1 MEAPCK
7 LKGWNAILS
16 EMKSMHSSIDY
27 MFVSDLD
34 KHGLVYYA
42 ETDTGGLMCGG
53 SEEHEI
59 TAVIIGDKPEELA
72 SFIANIEGEKPKI
85 KQTTLFS
92 LCDDWR
98 FFMYRESCRMI
109 VAGDGWLSRAV
120 GEMATWGS
128 RLCSDPACSV
138 LSAKVNGQPA
148 RIDGAIVI
156 AQDIADL
163 LDVVGSDIDTHN
175 VEFLCSPLITF
186 AMPDETVWYQGNT
199 YRVRETL
206 ERNMYM
212 LSKFV
217 DTDQEAELL
226 RKIERNN
233 EN

>member
-1 MEAPCK
+1 M
-7 LKGWNAILS
+7 S

-42 ETDTGGLMCGG
+42 ETETGGLMCGG
-53 SEEHEI
+53 SKEHEI
-59 TAVIIGDKPEELA
+59 TAVIIGDTKEELA
-72 SFIANIEGEKPKI
+72 GFIASVEGEKPI
-85 KQTTLFS
+85 LKQTTLFS

-98 FFMYRESCRMI
+98 FFMYRNSCRMI

-120 GEMATWGS
+120 GEMAQWGS

-138 LSAKVNGQPA
+138 LSAKDNGEYV

-163 LDVVGSDIDTHN
+163 LDVTGELINNDTT
-175 VEFLCSPLITF
+175 EFLCNPLITF
-186 AMPDETVWYQGNT
+186 ALPDETVWYQGNT

-217 DTDQEAELL
+217 DTDAEAELL
-226 RKIERNN
+226 RKIGDNQ
-233 EN
+233 